1 MFDSG
6 SQYLFHMQAR
16 GDWVRLHTLVTLR
29 WIAIT
34 GQIAAVLAASQG
46 MGFQLPL
53 AYCALLI
60 SASATVNVVAQV
72 IYPPEKRLTE
82 RGTLLSLF
90 FDLGQLVTLLMVTG
104 GLNNPF
110 AVLILAPVT
119 ISATALRL
127 QSTLWLGIAAMAA
140 VAVMSTL
147 YMPLIQADGSA
158 LAVPDLYRSGI
169 SAALAIA
176 VAFLSIY
183 ARRVTVE
190 GYAMN
195 QALSATQIALAR
207 EQRLSAIGGIAA
219 ATAHELGTPLATIK
233 LVAGELAREL
243 KDHPELGTE
252 LGHELMEDIALIRR
266 EAERCGEI
274 MADLSQGGRDDS
286 QIRNA
291 PISAIAEEA
300 AGPHRNRGKR
310 VLIRVDG
317 ALAEELHEDQPMVPR
332 SPELIH
338 GLRNVIQNAV
348 DFATSTVWVDI
359 DFDAEELRIAVGD
372 DGPGFGADILPRLGE
387 PYVSTR
393 HRSESGSE
401 SGSDADAGYGLDSGG
416 VTDSEYEGMGL
427 GLFIARTLL
436 ERTGARVAFAN
447 GSDARYRRSADQET
461 PAELTHPPGAII
473 EMVWPA
479 SILVTP
485 KEVARRALG
494 RNQRFG
500 P

>member
-1 MFDSG
+1 MSNSG
-6 SQYLFHMQAR
+6 RHYLFNMQAR
-16 GDWVRLHTLVTLR
+16 GDWVRLRTLVTLR
-29 WIAIT
+29 WIAIA
-34 GQIAAVLAASQG
+34 GQIVAVMAASQG

-60 SASATVNVVAQV
+60 SASVMVNVVSQV
-72 IYPPEKRLTE
+72 IFSTEKRLSE
-82 RGTLLSLF
+82 QGTLLSLF
-90 FDLGQLVTLLMVTG
+90 FDLLQLVTLLMVTG

-110 AVLILAPVT
+110 AALILAPVT

-127 QSTLWLGIAAMAA
+127 SSTLWLGIAAMAM
-140 VAVMSTL
+140 VTLMSVL
-147 YMPLIQADGSA
+147 YLPLIQSDGTVLEA
-158 LAVPDLYRSGI
+158 PELYRSGVA
-169 SAALAIA
+169 AALAIA

-190 GYAMN
+190 GYAMG
-195 QALSATQIALAR
+195 QALSAAQVELAR
-207 EQRLSAIGGIAA
+207 EQRLAAIGGIAA

-233 LVAGELAREL
+233 LVAGELAREV
-243 KDHPELGTE
+243 KDTPDLA
-252 LGHELMEDIALIRR
+252 EDVALIRR
-266 EAERCGEI
+266 EADRCGAI
-274 MADLSQGGRDDS
+274 LADLGKGGRDDN

-291 PISAIAEEA
+291 PISAIVEEA
-300 AGPHRNRGKR
+300 AEPHRNRGKQVLVR
-310 VLIRVDG
+310 VNG
-317 ALAEELHEDQPMVPR
+317 AIAEGLHEDQPMVPR

-359 DFDAEELRIAVGD
+359 DFAAEELRIAVGD
-372 DGPGFGADILPRLGE
+372 DGPGFSPDILPRLGE

-393 HRSESGSE
+393 HRGE
-401 SGSDADAGYGLDSGG
+401 LHRLGG
-416 VTDSEYEGMGL
+416 PFKSEYEGMGL

-436 ERTGARVAFAN
+436 ERTGAQVSFAN
-447 GSDARYRRSADQET
+447 GSDARHRRNADQET
-461 PAELTHPPGAII
+461 PAELTLPPGAII

-485 KEVARRALG
+485 KEIARSALG
-494 RNQRFG
+494 PNQRFSAG

>member
-1 MFDSG
+1 MSDSG
-6 SQYLFHMQAR
+6 RQYLFNMEAR
-16 GDWVRLHTLVTLR
+16 GDWVRLRTLVTLR
-29 WIAIT
+29 WVAII
-34 GQIAAVLAASQG
+34 GQTTAVLAASQG

-60 SASATVNVVAQV
+60 SIPVTVNIVAMA
-72 IYPPEKRLTE
+72 IYPIEKRLTE
-82 RGTLLSLF
+82 QGTLLSLF
-90 FDLGQLVTLLMVTG
+90 FDLLQLVLLLMHTG

-110 AVLILAPVT
+110 AVMILAPVT

-127 QSTLWLGIAAMAA
+127 QSTLWLGIAAMGA
-140 VAVMSTL
+140 VALMSVVYL
-147 YMPLIQADGSA
+147 PLVQADGTV
-158 LAVPDLYRSGI
+158 LEVPELYRSGI

-190 GYAMN
+190 GYAMS

-207 EQRLSAIGGIAA
+207 EQRLAAIGGIAA

-243 KDHPELGTE
+243 KDHPELA
-252 LGHELMEDIALIRR
+252 EDIALIRR
-266 EAERCGEI
+266 ESERCGEI

-286 QIRNA
+286 QIRSA
-291 PISAIAEEA
+291 PVSAIVEEA
-300 AGPHRNRGKR
+300 ARPHRNRGKR
-310 VLIRVDG
+310 VLIRIDG
-317 ALAEELHEDQPMVPR
+317 ALTEDMHEDQPMVPR

-348 DFATSTVWVDI
+348 DFAASTVWVDI
-359 DFDAEELRIAVGD
+359 DFDADELRIAVGD
-372 DGPGFGADILPRLGE
+372 DGKGFSADILPRLGE

-393 HRSESGSE
+393 RRGERREPDIDFDGGSGLE
-401 SGSDADAGYGLDSGG
+401 PGG
-416 VTDSEYEGMGL
+416 EPEPEYEGMGL

-447 GSDARYRRSADQET
+447 GSDAQYRSRTVREA
-461 PAELTHPPGAII
+461 PAELTRPPGAII

-485 KEVARRALG
+485 KEVTRRALG
-494 RNQRFG
+494 RNQRFRS
-500 P
+500 

>member
-1 MFDSG
+1 
-6 SQYLFHMQAR
+6 MQAR
-16 GDWVRLHTLVTLR
+16 GDWVRLRTLVTLR
-29 WIAIT
+29 WIAIA

-46 MGFQLPL
+46 MNFQLPL
-53 AYCALLI
+53 TSCALLI
-60 SASATVNVVAQV
+60 SASVMFNVVAQV
-72 IYPPEKRLTE
+72 IYPAEKRLTE

-90 FDLGQLVTLLMVTG
+90 FDLAQLVMLLMLTG

-127 QSTLWLGIAAMAA
+127 SSTLWLGIAAMGA
-140 VAVMSTL
+140 VTL
-147 YMPLIQADGSA
+147 MTVLYLPLVHPDGTV
-158 LAVPDLYRSGI
+158 LEVPELYRSGV
-169 SAALAIA
+169 AASLAIA

-183 ARRVTVE
+183 TRRVTVE
-190 GYAMN
+190 SYAMS
-195 QALSATQIALAR
+195 QALSATQIELSR

-243 KDHPELGTE
+243 RDHPELGAE
-252 LGHELMEDIALIRR
+252 LGPELIEDIALIRR
-266 EAERCGEI
+266 ESERCGEI
-274 MADLSQGGRDDS
+274 LTDLSQGGRDDR

-291 PISAIAEEA
+291 PVSAIIDEA
-300 AGPHRNRGKR
+300 AAPHRNRGKW

-317 ALAEELHEDQPMVPR
+317 AMADEPREDEPMAAR

-348 DFATSTVWVDI
+348 DFAKSTVWVDV
-359 DFDAEELRIAVGD
+359 DFNAEQLRIAVGD
-372 DGPGFGADILPRLGE
+372 DGPGFAADILPRLGE

-393 HRSESGSE
+393 HRGNRLEDGSGTE
-401 SGSDADAGYGLDSGG
+401 
-416 VTDSEYEGMGL
+416 SEYEGMGL

-436 ERTGARVAFAN
+436 ERTGAQVSFAN
-447 GSDARYRRSADQET
+447 GSDARRRRSADQET
-461 PAELTHPPGAII
+461 PAEFIHPPGAII
-473 EMVWPA
+473 EMKWPA
-479 SILVTP
+479 STLITP
-485 KEVARRALG
+485 KEVARRPLG

-500 P
+500 AQL

>member
-1 MFDSG
+1 MPESG
-6 SQYLFHMQAR
+6 RQYLFNMEAR
-16 GDWVRLHTLVTLR
+16 GDWVRLRTLIMLR
-29 WIAIT
+29 WIAIA

-53 AYCALLI
+53 SYCALLI
-60 SASATVNVVAQV
+60 SASVSVNVVAQV
-72 IYPPEKRLTE
+72 IYPAEKRLSE

-90 FDLGQLVTLLMVTG
+90 FDLVQLVTLLMVTG

-140 VAVMSTL
+140 VTLMTVL
-147 YMPLIQADGSA
+147 YMPLVQADGTV
-158 LAVPDLYRSGI
+158 LEVPELYRSGI
-169 SAALAIA
+169 AAALTLT

-183 ARRVTVE
+183 TRRVTVE
-190 GYAMN
+190 SYAMN
-195 QALSATQIALAR
+195 QALTAAQIELAR
-207 EQRLSAIGGIAA
+207 EQQLAAIGGIAA
-219 ATAHELGTPLATIK
+219 AAAHELGTPLATIK
-233 LVAGELAREL
+233 LTAGELAREL
-243 KDHPELGTE
+243 GDHPELA
-252 LGHELMEDIALIRR
+252 EDIALIRR
-266 EAERCGEI
+266 EAERCGDI
-274 MADLSQGGRDDS
+274 MADLGRGGRDDR

-291 PISAIAEEA
+291 PLSAIVEEA

-317 ALAEELHEDQPMVPR
+317 AMADEPHEDEPMAVR

-348 DFATSTVWVDI
+348 DFAASTVWVDI
-359 DFDAEELRIAVGD
+359 DSEAGELRIAVGD
-372 DGPGFGADILPRLGE
+372 DGPGFSPDIMPRLGE

-393 HRSESGSE
+393 RRGERRE
-401 SGSDADAGYGLDSGG
+401 PDSGSDPKSG
-416 VTDSEYEGMGL
+416 SEYEGMGL

-447 GSDARYRRSADQET
+447 GGDARRRRSADLET
-461 PAELTHPPGAII
+461 PPELTHPPGAII
-473 EMVWPA
+473 EMVWPE
-479 SILVTP
+479 SILLTP
-485 KEVARRALG
+485 KDIARRPLG
-494 RNQRFG
+494 RNKRFG
-500 P
+500 AQH